1 MTVPDETT
9 DIRALRRRRRLFEL
23 IAEKWLFACAG
34 LSVFTTA
41 GILYVLFGESLHFFR
56 RVGVAEFLTG
66 TQWAPLFHP
75 PSFGVLPLIAGTMM
89 IVVISGLLALPMGLA
104 IGIYLSEYASPLQK
118 KIVKPFLELLAGIP
132 TIIYGYFALTFVTPI
147 LQKFIP
153 DMQIF
158 NGLSAGIVV
167 GVMILP
173 MVASLTEDAL
183 RSVPVSLRQGGYALG
198 ATSWQ
203 VSLSIVVPAALS
215 GISSAFI
222 LALSRAFG
230 ETMAVTIAAGQTPRL
245 TADPRE
251 SIQTMTAFIVQVSK
265 GDTPYGTIEYY
276 TLFAVA
282 LVLFAITFA
291 MNVVANKIQ
300 RRFREVYDH

>member
-1 MTVPDETT
+1 MAAPNVQG
-9 DIRALRRRRRLFEL
+9 LRRRRRIFEML
-23 IAEKWLFACAG
+23 VEKWLLACAA
-34 LSVFTTA
+34 LSVLTTA
-41 GILYVLFGESLHFFR
+41 GILYVLFGESWNFFR
-56 RVGVAEFLTG
+56 EVSPWEFLTG
-66 TQWAPLFHP
+66 TKWAPLFQPRH
-75 PSFGVLPLIAGTMM
+75 FGVLPLVAGTMM
-89 IVVISGLLALPMGLA
+89 IVVISGALALPMGLA
-104 IGIYLSEYASPLQK
+104 IGIYLSEYASPFQRK
-118 KIVKPFLELLAGIP
+118 TVKPFLEILAGIP
-132 TIIYGYFALTFVTPI
+132 TIVYGYFALTFVTPL
-147 LQKFIP
+147 LQKALP
-153 DMQIF
+153 DLQIF

-183 RSVPVSLRQGGYALG
+183 RAVPTSLRQGGYALG

-245 TADPRE
+245 TLDPQQ
-251 SIQTMTAFIVQVSK
+251 SVQTMTAFIVQISK